1 MLIYLNAQCSGECTI
16 CGTSEH
22 THAHNTSIE
31 FSLKS
36 TFTFAVDVAVDV
48 VVVVV
53 SGDARIYKRAKSIY
67 KINEHKWRVVG
78 SHGGFAQPPPPG
90 WPIRRQSLYLYLS
103 VSAGYNCKMCGAH
116 TRHSLARLIVYMH
129 KLF

>member
-36 TFTFAVDVAVDV
+36 TFTFAIVVAVD
-48 VVVVV
+48 VV

-78 SHGGFAQPPPPG
+78 VMATSPSHHQAGQFAG
-90 WPIRRQSLYLYLS
+90 ILFIYLS
-103 VSAGYNCKMCGAH
+103 VSA
-116 TRHSLARLIVYMH
+116 RFVRRL
-129 KLF
+129 